1 MQCDTAMT
9 CAQLFHEAKL
19 LSLYNRRLTSLMSK
33 IKQGTPPPHQ
43 NHLCQVFTPYNS
55 KYSLREISFSSG
67 LVLSL
72 SMGTCRR

>member
-1 MQCDTAMT
+1 MQCDTAIT

-33 IKQGTPPPHQ
+33 IKQGTSPHPPKSFVSSVYTVQ
-43 NHLCQVFTPYNS
+43 F
-55 KYSLREISFSSG
+55 YSLREISFYSG